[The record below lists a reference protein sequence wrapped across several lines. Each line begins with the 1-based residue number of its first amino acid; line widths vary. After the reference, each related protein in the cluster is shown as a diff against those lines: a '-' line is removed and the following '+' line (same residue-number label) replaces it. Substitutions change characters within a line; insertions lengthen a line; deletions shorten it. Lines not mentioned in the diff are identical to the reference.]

1 MKILRSRRQSRRGQ
15 FLAEACI
22 GLALM
27 VAVWIILT
35 YTLFLADNH
44 IRTAMAARY
53 AAWYKG
59 AGGSGLDGTKLD
71 TLFFYQTGLS
81 KVEYAQG
88 DGIGNLVMGDNT
100 PSFSDGDG
108 WPTKAKVTFGVTD
121 VSDTSNPFPF
131 NMVKTKVPFIPD
143 ADVTPVISVSSVCQW
158 DQDSE
163 TWTTPGA
170 ALSGLWNML
179 KGIVSS
185 FF

>member
-1 MKILRSRRQSRRGQ
+1 MKILRSRRQSRHGQ

-53 AAWYKG
+53 AAWYYG
-59 AGGSGLDGTKLD
+59 AGGNKATKENINQY
-71 TLFFYQTGLS
+71 FFYQPLAS
-81 KVEYAQG
+81 VEYAQG
-88 DGIGNLVMGDNT
+88 DGIGNLVRGDNT

-108 WPTKAKVTFGVTD
+108 WPTKAKVTFGVTN
-121 VSDTSNPFPF
+121 VSDASNPFPF